1 MKKLGFETRAVH
13 SGREDLAGLGV
24 HAPPIDLST
33 TYPVGSMGGIGE
45 CFDALAQGGP
55 LRDNPIYARLHNPTV
70 VRFEKALAAL
80 EGAEEA
86 VAFGSGMAAL
96 TAVLLAARQ
105 GGKHVVA
112 CRPVYGGT
120 DHLLDS
126 GLLGVEVTWTHPH
139 HVSKALRP
147 DTALVVVET
156 PANPTLAL
164 IDVARVVAQAGEV
177 PVLVD
182 STFATPVLQN
192 PLALGASLV
201 LHSATKFLG
210 GHGDVMGGVVATNAV
225 WAARLRQVR
234 IATGGVL
241 HPEAGYMLHRGLA
254 TLPVRVRESQRGAM
268 FLAQRLASHP
278 AVLRTWYPGLAGCDP
293 EGLIGRQMR
302 GPGCLLSFEV
312 VGGAK
317 AAAQVME
324 RVELLTPA
332 VSLGSVDSL
341 IQHPASLTHRVVD
354 EKHREASGIC
364 AGMLRVSVGLESP
377 EDLWADLQRALE
389 GVQVLGPEVGEGSEK
404 NRRPS
409 GDAVWVG

>member
-1 MKKLGFETRAVH
+1 MRQLGFETRAVH
-13 SGREDLAGLGV
+13 SGREDLANLGV
-24 HAPPIDLST
+24 HVPPIDLST

-105 GGKHVVA
+105 GGTHVVA

-120 DHLLDS
+120 DHLLAS
-126 GLLGVEVTWTHPH
+126 GLLGMDVTWTHPH
-139 HVSKALRP
+139 QVGKALRP
-147 DTALVVVET
+147 DTALVIIET

-164 IDVARVVAQAGEV
+164 IDIARVVAQAGKV

-192 PLALGASLV
+192 PLVHGASLV

-210 GHGDVMGGVVATNAV
+210 GHGDVMGGVVATSAA

-254 TLPVRVRESQRGAM
+254 TLPIRVREAQRGAT
-268 FLAQRLASHP
+268 FLAERLASHP
-278 AVLRTWYPGLAGCDP
+278 SVSRTWYPGLPGGDA
-293 EGLIGRQMR
+293 EGLLGRQMK
-302 GPGCLLSFEV
+302 GPGCLLAFEV
-312 VGGAK
+312 KGGGE
-317 AAAQVME
+317 AATRVME
-324 RVELLTPA
+324 RVRLLTPA
-332 VSLGSVDSL
+332 VSLGSVDTL

-354 EKHREASGIC
+354 AKDREASGVSE
-364 AGMLRVSVGLESP
+364 GLLRVSVGLESP

-389 GVQVLGPEVGEGSEK
+389 ASRSLERVTG
-404 NRRPS
+404 
-409 GDAVWVG
+409 